1 MLPSGSE
8 TDGTMGDLS
17 HKTILITGA
26 SSGLGRSIAIVSAA
40 AGARLVLLARNQER
54 LQETCDLCSSQG
66 HVIRQADLEDLAA
79 LPLLIGQIC
88 QEVGPLSGLVHSAG
102 VHRLV
107 PLRAT
112 QPKHL
117 EEMMRINAF
126 APAMLVKGLSL
137 KGHHQAGASVVL
149 LSSVMGRVGK
159 PSALGYAM
167 SKGAVEQ
174 AVRTL
179 ALELAPQG
187 IRVNAVAPALI
198 ETPLT
203 QRSLAPLGEE
213 ERSRI
218 LAEHPMGLG
227 RPEDVASAV
236 VYLLSDA
243 SRYVTGTSL
252 LVDGG
257 YCAQ

>member
-1 MLPSGSE
+1 MCEL
-8 TDGTMGDLS
+8 
-17 HKTILITGA
+17 HNKTILITGA
-26 SSGLGRSIAIVSAA
+26 SSGLGRAIAIASAA
-40 AGARLVLLARNQER
+40 AGARLVLLARHEGR
-54 LQETCDLCSSQG
+54 LQETAGLCHGQG
-66 HVIRQADLEDLAA
+66 HVLRMADLEDLAS
-79 LPLLIGQIC
+79 LPSLISQIC
-88 QEVGPLSGLVHSAG
+88 QEVGPLSGLVHAAG

-117 EEMMRINAF
+117 EELLRVNAL

-137 KGHHQAGASVVL
+137 RGNHQAGTSVVV
-149 LSSVMGRVGK
+149 LSSVMGRVSK

-174 AVRTL
+174 LVRTL
-179 ALELAPQG
+179 ALELAPEG
-187 IRVNAVAPALI
+187 LRINAIAPALI
-198 ETPLT
+198 DTPLT

-213 ERSRI
+213 ERNRI
-218 LAEHPMGLG
+218 LSEHPMGLG
-227 RPEDVASAV
+227 RPEDVAAAA